1 MDLNPLLPF
10 AFSSSQQDQLLLST
24 EPREKHIIDENALSM
39 YHTRS
44 AQKIHRTAAP
54 FMAKPSMKRKVG
66 ESFNEKDDV
75 KRRDFDFF
83 NAPGTSFHDPARSPG
98 SQQHTHD
105 RDPGSGPAIPSSPVI
120 PAMSDYDVDDTADT
134 IPPSP
139 KPRLHELTTSPVKP
153 AYRTHS
159 SEADFGI
166 DRFNRFKMPRITTD
180 LSDLPSELTDDAL
193 LFAIA
198 RQIIIDAFEN
208 VTPAVNLEGM
218 GLTDIPDEIKDL
230 DNLVI
235 FDLERLTQALHQL
248 YLSNN
253 RLRSLNPSLFEFTK
267 LNVLSIRQNCISVL
281 PPAIR
286 NLKNLTDLNIS
297 SNRLK
302 FLCPQILELKNLTS
316 FRAGPNPY
324 LAVPEDAIA
333 IDFMPS
339 EFTLRYVTRVKFLQT
354 RQAVPTLRTLALD
367 RIGRYDVT
375 YGETKLWKKHTPK
388 LLHPLIAKAILHG
401 RWQYTCNEC
410 DSIVVQPMAEV
421 NEWWDILLNVNIPI
435 KREFCS
441 GACVEKY
448 EARHIFEEKST

>member
-44 AQKIHRTAAP
+44 AQKAQRTAAP
-54 FMAKPSMKRKVG
+54 FMTKPSMKRKVG
-66 ESFNEKDDV
+66 ESFNEKDDI

-83 NAPGTSFHDPARSPG
+83 NAPGTSFLEPSRSPG
-98 SQQHTHD
+98 SKEC
-105 RDPGSGPAIPSSPVI
+105 DPDPGPAIPSSPVI
-120 PAMSDYDVDDTADT
+120 PAMSEYDFDDTADT

-139 KPRLHELTTSPVKP
+139 KSRLHELTTSPVKP
-153 AYRTHS
+153 AHRTHS

-166 DRFNRFKMPRITTD
+166 DRFNRFKMPKITTD

-193 LFAIA
+193 LFSIA

-253 RLRSLNPSLFEFTK
+253 RLRNLNPSLFEFTK
-267 LNVLSIRQNCISVL
+267 LNVLSIRQNSISIL
-281 PPAIR
+281 PPAIQ

-302 FLCPQILELKNLTS
+302 FLCPQILDLKNLTS

-324 LAVPEDAIA
+324 LQVPEDAIPVEFMA
-333 IDFMPS
+333 SDFA
-339 EFTLRYVTRVKFLQT
+339 LRYLSRVKFLQP

-367 RIGRYDVT
+367 RIARYDVT

-388 LLHPLIAKAILHG
+388 LLHSLIAKAILHG
-401 RWQYTCNEC
+401 RWLYTCNEC
-410 DSIVVQPMAEV
+410 DCIVVEPMAEV

-441 GACVEKY
+441 GSCVEKY
-448 EARHIFEEKST
+448 EARHIFEGRAI